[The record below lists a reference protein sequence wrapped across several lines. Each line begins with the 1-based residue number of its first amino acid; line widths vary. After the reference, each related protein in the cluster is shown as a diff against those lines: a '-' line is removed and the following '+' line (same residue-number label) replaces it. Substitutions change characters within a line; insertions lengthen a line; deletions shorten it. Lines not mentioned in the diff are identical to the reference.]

1 MKTRGSLFYLS
12 AALALGLLIA
22 GGAAP
27 GFATINLKEAASASK
42 PEDLQEVG
50 KQLNN
55 PVSSI
60 WNITTQSDMTFLKG
74 NLSPAYRGQFTFNFQ
89 PVLPMPLTS
98 KWNLIPRPVISI
110 LTSPFISGFDPL
122 TRSAEWSRTGGIGDI
137 AFVTFLSPNWRK
149 VIFGFGPTFIFPTA
163 TSYNLGQ
170 GEVQVGPAVVLGF
183 LTEKWVGLVFP
194 QNWWS
199 VAGTPR
205 KAAVNQMN
213 LQYVLVRML
222 PGAWQIQ
229 MTPNILINWNA
240 DRLGNAVTFPLGIGV
255 GRTLRI
261 NPGLPPVSMALEF
274 QWMPVY
280 PQDFGQRF
288 NIRFTFKPVL
298 PNLVKKP
305 LLGS

>member
-1 MKTRGSLFYLS
+1 MLLPRKAILGALLVL
-12 AALALGLLIA
+12 LALIA
-22 GGAAP
+22 AGVTP
-27 GFATINLKEAASASK
+27 VLATIDLKEAASASK
-42 PEDLQEVG
+42 PDDLQEVG

-74 NLSPAYRGQFTFNFQ
+74 DLSPAYRGQFTFNFQ
-89 PVLPMPLTS
+89 PVLPIPLTS
-98 KWNLIPRPVISI
+98 SWNLIPRPVIPI

-122 TRSAEWSRTGGIGDI
+122 TRSAEWSRAGGIGDI
-137 AFVTFLSPNWRK
+137 AFVTFLSPNWSK
-149 VIFGFGPTFIFPTA
+149 VILGFGPTFIFPTA
-163 TSYNLGQ
+163 TNLNLGQ
-170 GEVQVGPAVVLGF
+170 GKVQVGPAVVLGF

-199 VAGTPR
+199 VSGTPR

-213 LQYVLVRML
+213 TQYVLVRML

-229 MTPNILINWNA
+229 MTPNILVNWNA
-240 DRLGNAVTFPLGIGV
+240 NRVGNAVTFPLGIGV
-255 GRTLRI
+255 GRTFRM
-261 NPGLPPVSMALEF
+261 NPGLPPVNMSLEF